1 MQNCSKYQYQT
12 AVRKLLGFWSR
23 QHRRRQSTTQQAG
36 SNLPPALPA
45 RGGPRE
51 PPVTLAEKEKEK
63 VCLQVN
69 RRRSS
74 TLGIGTV
81 YTAFSILRVKA
92 SGSLPRKQSQR
103 TAKPTAFYALSA
115 THKKGVVKPRLL
127 KIRGRITKKYA
138 VSALLRGVV
147 QESRAV
153 SEGT

>member
-1 MQNCSKYQYQT
+1 MLDL
-12 AVRKLLGFWSR
+12 R
-23 QHRRRQSTTQQAG
+23 
-36 SNLPPALPA
+36 ALIA
-45 RGGPRE
+45 
-51 PPVTLAEKEKEK
+51 
-63 VCLQVN
+63 LQ
-69 RRRSS
+69 
-74 TLGIGTV
+74 
-81 YTAFSILRVKA
+81 VKA

-153 SEGT
+153 SEGTKICVVILNSKIDGSLKRPC